1 MEANSIKKSRQSRI
15 KNNLWLRAKIIQA
28 VRTFFIDNDYL
39 EVETPCRI
47 PAPAP
52 EVYIDAE
59 VSGAWFLHTSP
70 ELCMK
75 RLLAAGCLR
84 IFQICRCF
92 RQKERSSKHL
102 PEMTLLEWYTAGH
115 NYFNMM
121 EQCEELIRFVA
132 GRAGFENFLVYQ
144 GNRIDLSPPWP
155 RISVKDAF
163 EKFSSV
169 SMETAMLQD
178 RFDQVTAFDIEPNL
192 GFGKPIFLY
201 DYPASAASLAR
212 LKPEN
217 HSVAERFELYVSGM
231 ELCNA
236 FSELTDPVE
245 QRKRF
250 AREQKNRKQS
260 ALQSYPLPEKFLE
273 SLQYMPKASGSAL
286 GMDRLVMLFADT
298 TRIDDVVAFTPEE
311 L

>member
-1 MEANSIKKSRQSRI
+1 MKTSRQFQIKK
-15 KNNLWLRAKIIQA
+15 NLWLRAQIIRA
-28 VRTFFIDNDYL
+28 VRKFFIENDYL

-52 EVYIDAE
+52 EAHIDAE
-59 VSGAWFLHTSP
+59 VSGDWFLRTSP

-75 RLLAAGCLR
+75 RLMASGYPR

-92 RQKERSSKHL
+92 RQKERGSKHL

-121 EQCEELIRFVA
+121 EQCEDLIRFVA
-132 GRAGFENFLVYQ
+132 GLSGFEDFIVYQ
-144 GNRIDLSPPWP
+144 GNRIDLTPPWP
-155 RISVKDAF
+155 RMSVRDAF

-178 RFDQVTAFDIEPNL
+178 RFDRVTAFDIEPNL
-192 GFGKPIFLY
+192 GYGKPIFLY

-217 HSVAERFELYVSGM
+217 RSVAERFELYISGM

-250 AREQKNRKQS
+250 EGEQKNRRQS
-260 ALQSYPLPEKFLE
+260 GLQAYPLPEKFLE
-273 SLQYMPKASGSAL
+273 SLQYMPEASGSAL